1 MDSPPD
7 RPRIVKI
14 SGKKRE
20 TELVTTLRFNDDNV
34 ARPGQYVMVWV
45 PGVDEI
51 PMSLTYTG
59 NPKGIAVHAKG
70 EATNALVKMAIG
82 EKIGIRGPYGNGFN
96 AVKGKALVVAGGT
109 GIAAL
114 SPLIELLAR
123 RGPKPVVVIGAKNKD
138 EVLFVQRVRRS
149 GAEVIVTTDDG
160 AEGRKGFA
168 TDAASEL
175 LTERKFK
182 QVYTCG
188 PEVMMKA
195 VAELGRCHRVPVQVS
210 LERFMK
216 CGVGICDACAMS
228 GRQVCIEGPVFS
240 GEEASKMVEFGKFRR
255 GPSGMREK
263 L

>member
-1 MDSPPD
+1 MDSFQD

-14 SGKKRE
+14 AGKKNE
-20 TELVTTLRFNDDNV
+20 TELVTTLRFNDDD
-34 ARPGQYVMVWV
+34 AAMGGQYVMVWV

-70 EATNALVKMAIG
+70 EATKALVKLAVG

-138 EVLFVQRVRRS
+138 ELLFVQRVMRS

-160 AEGRKGFA
+160 SEGRKGFA
-168 TDAASEL
+168 TDAASAL
-175 LTERKFK
+175 LTERRFM

-188 PEVMMKA
+188 PEVMMRT
-195 VAELGRCHRVPVQVS
+195 VVEQGRCHRVPVQVS

-228 GRQVCIEGPVFS
+228 GRHVCIEGPVFS
-240 GEEASKMVEFGKFRR
+240 GEDASKMAEFGKFRR